1 MHSASVLTGTITV
14 MASAAIDRLLDPSY
28 VEGIRELGMDEL
40 RAKRAEC
47 QEVEVA
53 LSFLRRLLQGRL
65 DIVLADLERRAGGTP
80 GDLASLVEQLPG
92 ILGEQDRPPGFGR
105 LPTLIAPSDAGD
117 LTSEADAVADASRLA
132 ALPEMSEDEVRAM
145 ADALGE
151 LEQRTSQQRKQL
163 FERIDLLQ
171 EEIVRRYKEGEA
183 SVDSLLR

>member
-1 MHSASVLTGTITV
+1 M
-14 MASAAIDRLLDPSY
+14 
-28 VEGIRELGMDEL
+28 
-40 RAKRAEC
+40 
-47 QEVEVA
+47 
-53 LSFLRRLLQGRL
+53 
-65 DIVLADLERRAGGTP
+65 
-80 GDLASLVEQLPG
+80 
-92 ILGEQDRPPGFGR
+92 
-105 LPTLIAPSDAGD
+105 
-117 LTSEADAVADASRLA
+117 ADASRLA

>member
-1 MHSASVLTGTITV
+1 
-14 MASAAIDRLLDPSY
+14 MANAQIERLLAPAY
-28 VEGIRELGMDEL
+28 VEGLRELPMEEL

-53 LSFLRRLLQGRL
+53 LSYLRRLVQGRL
-65 DIVLADLERRAGGTP
+65 DIVLADLQRRAGGEP
-80 GDLASLVEQLPG
+80 ADLAALVEQLPG
-92 ILGEQDRPPGFGR
+92 ILGEQGRPPGFGR
-105 LPTLIAPSDAGD
+105 LPTLIAPSDD
-117 LTSEADAVADASRLA
+117 EELTAEADAVADTGRLA
-132 ALPEMSEDEVRAM
+132 TLPEMSDGDVHTL

-163 FERIDLLQ
+163 FERIDVLQ